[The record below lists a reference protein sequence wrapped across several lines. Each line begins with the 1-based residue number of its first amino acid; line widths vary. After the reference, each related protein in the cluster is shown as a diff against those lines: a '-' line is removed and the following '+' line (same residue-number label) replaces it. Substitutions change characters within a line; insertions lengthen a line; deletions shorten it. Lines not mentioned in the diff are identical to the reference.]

1 MPQALLALAVLL
13 VGGLAFANMRGR
25 VNVFAGTPI
34 RFVFRDGVSS
44 EKHETRL
51 RVLFNNVKDQ
61 GNGVYIVIPQ
71 ESGTIVIPEE
81 ATVSGSTVVLR

>member
-13 VGGLAFANMRGR
+13 IGGLAYANQRGR
-25 VNVFAGTPI
+25 VNVFVGQPV
-34 RFVFRDGVSS
+34 RFVFRDGLSNDVHMS
-44 EKHETRL
+44 RL
-51 RVLFNNVKDQ
+51 KVLFNNVKDQ
-61 GNGVYIVIPQ
+61 GNGVYIVTPE

>member
-13 VGGLAFANMRGR
+13 VGGLAYANSRGR
-25 VNVFAGTPI
+25 LNVFVGQPV

-44 EKHETRL
+44 DAHKSRL
-51 RVLFNNVKDQ
+51 QVLFNDVKDQ
-61 GNGVYIVIPQ
+61 GNGVYVVSPQ

>member
-13 VGGLAFANMRGR
+13 VGGLAYANSRGR
-25 VNVFAGTPI
+25 VNLFAGTPV

-44 EKHETRL
+44 DNHMSRL
-51 RVLFNNVKDQ
+51 RVLFNNVTDQ
-61 GNGVYIVIPQ
+61 GNGVYVVVPQ
-71 ESGTIVIPEE
+71 ETGTIVIPEE